1 MQCRVCKGGVLDDG
15 EDIHH
20 PGALVEI
27 EDEKEAAG
35 LIKAGKVREAKPP
48 LHVVVDLD
56 DIVEA
61 IGGLDKDDEV
71 LWTKSHKPK
80 TEALAALI
88 EKQIT
93 ARERDAAWTI
103 FQDKADK

>member
-1 MQCRVCKGGVLDDG
+1 MMQCRVCAGGVIDDG
-15 EDIHH
+15 KDIHY

-27 EDEKEAAG
+27 EDKEAAG

-61 IGGLDKDDEV
+61 IGALDKDDDV

-80 TEALAALI
+80 TEVLSSILKK
-88 EKQIT
+88 EIT
-93 ARERDAAWTI
+93 AKERDAAWAI
-103 FQDKADK
+103 YQDKESR